1 MASFH
6 GRPLPTYNQL
16 ARMTRE
22 ALKESRQT
30 LDDSLEV
37 RYQEALEKGLETGHN
52 ERIVEEQEL
61 LGRINSILEKLIDRG
76 IQ

>member
-1 MASFH
+1 
-6 GRPLPTYNQL
+6 
-16 ARMTRE
+16 MTRE

-30 LDDSLEV
+30 LEDSLEV
-37 RYQEALEKGLETGHN
+37 PYQEALEKGLDTGHN

-61 LGRINSILEKLIDRG
+61 LGRINSILEKVIDRG

>member
-1 MASFH
+1 
-6 GRPLPTYNQL
+6 
-16 ARMTRE
+16 MTRE

-30 LDDSLEV
+30 LEDSLEV
-37 RYQEALEKGLETGHN
+37 RYQEAQEKGLDTGHN

-61 LGRINSILEKLIDRG
+61 LGRIKGFLEKVIDRG